1 MIGENIQKLRKKR
14 GMSLTVLAECANISK
29 SYLSNIERNLNKNP
43 SVHMIGKIAGVL
55 EVSPIE
61 LLELEQENNK
71 IIEPEWIEFINELK
85 KSGIN
90 KEWIKE
96 YKLLIEF
103 INWQHEIQRRSLQ
116 KREVGY
122 ENRKDS

>member
-1 MIGENIQKLRKKR
+1 MIGENIQSLRKKK
-14 GMSLTVLAECANISK
+14 GMSLTVLAECADISK

-61 LLELEQENNK
+61 LLGLEQENNE
-71 IIEPEWIEFINELK
+71 IIEPEWIDFIYELK
-85 KSGIN
+85 RSGIA
-90 KEWIKE
+90 KERIKE

-103 INWQHEIQRRSLQ
+103 INWQHDAQRRSYK